1 MTTLRFKGSGV
12 PAIVRH
18 MTEATDWDQGWAERS
33 VKRGRPKPRPQL
45 VFVHDD
51 GLYILSNGKPAQMAG
66 EGKRFVVYATGYDPR
81 AAGVWEKARNAVGG
95 DDQAGTPVHAGRT
108 QPRPR
113 VDPEHR
119 PTRVLHSGSQ
129 LVRKRQQSIHRAL
142 LGNVRS
148 APTSACR
155 ATAGKGI
162 ARMGRH
168 TRD

>member
-95 DDQAGTPVHAGRT
+95 DDFAEYLELTPTMIEAILG
-108 QPRPR
+108 PRFLALTIKVSPDALEIAVQER
-113 VDPEHR
+113 VR
-119 PTRVLHSGSQ
+119 
-129 LVRKRQQSIHRAL
+129 
-142 LGNVRS
+142 
-148 APTSACR
+148 
-155 ATAGKGI
+155 
-162 ARMGRH
+162 
-168 TRD
+168 